1 MLNEEKV
8 ILMTKMAS
16 YEENEGK
23 KNENIGNYFRGDY
36 VALQVVKS
44 VICSTLTFV
53 LIVALY
59 IFYDFEEFMQDIY
72 KIDLFSYVRSLLI
85 YYVITVIIYGAF
97 TYLIST
103 LRYFKAVNSLK
114 TFSLNLKKLNSI
126 FREHKN

>member
-16 YEENEGK
+16 YEENEGI

-44 VICSTLTFV
+44 VICATLTFV
-53 LIVALY
+53 LVVALY

-72 KIDLFSYVRSLLI
+72 KIDLFSYVRSILI

-103 LRYFKAVNSLK
+103 LLYFKAVKSLK

>member
-23 KNENIGNYFRGDY
+23 RNENIGNYFRGDY
-36 VALQVVKS
+36 VAIQVVKS
-44 VICSTLTFV
+44 VVCATLTFV
-53 LIVALY
+53 LIIALY

-72 KIDLFSYVRSLLI
+72 KIDLYSYVRSILI
-85 YYVITVIIYGAF
+85 YYVMTVIIYGVF

-103 LRYFKAVNSLK
+103 LRYYKAVKSLK

-126 FREHKN
+126 VREQKN

>member
-72 KIDLFSYVRSLLI
+72 KIDLFSYVRSILI